1 MFMSEPRPSGADM
14 ARPGWPV
21 WTVLVIAAVATLVL
35 GLWQWPFINVVQQAV
50 STLAL
55 R

>member
-1 MFMSEPRPSGADM
+1 M
-14 ARPGWPV
+14 

-35 GLWQWPFINVVQQAV
+35 GVWQWPFINVVQQAV
-50 STLAL
+50 NTLAL

>member
-1 MFMSEPRPSGADM
+1 
-14 ARPGWPV
+14 
-21 WTVLVIAAVATLVL
+21 VIAALGTVVL
-35 GLWQWPFINVVQQAV
+35 GLWQWPWMQSITQAV

>member
-1 MFMSEPRPSGADM
+1 M
-14 ARPGWPV
+14 A
-21 WTVLVIAAVATLVL
+21 TVVIAALGTVVL
-35 GLWQWPFINVVQQAV
+35 GLWQWPLLQVITQGV

>member
-1 MFMSEPRPSGADM
+1 
-14 ARPGWPV
+14 
-21 WTVLVIAAVATLVL
+21 VIAAVATLVL
-35 GLWQWPFINVVQQAV
+35 GLWQWPFVNAVQQAV